1 MAGPG
6 FVAVK
11 RASASGCPLILP
23 VWGQKVKGI
32 GPGPLEV
39 LIGSR
44 EEEPAGPTDGTAIT
58 TSFGHDFD
66 ARL

>member
-11 RASASGCPLILP
+11 SPSASGCPLILP

-32 GPGPLEV
+32 GPDAFE
-39 LIGSR
+39 IGVRSK
-44 EEEPAGPTDGTAIT
+44 EEEPAVPTDRTVVT
-58 TSFGHDFD
+58 